1 MHVVETSELETE
13 SAEEIL
19 DEMTTYNHSYIC
31 LEILT
36 QLIPNQ
42 EIKPLP
48 ELTLDIGKGIK
59 PDISVFPKDLVP
71 SPNYLR
77 DITRYNKMPVLA
89 IEVISPSQ
97 DVQDLLD
104 KADLLVKEGVKAVW
118 TIEPFGRTIF
128 ITTKEGTEIVHNT
141 LVESDGIAVDFA
153 KIFRS
158 NN

>member
-1 MHVVETSELETE
+1 MLAVETLEVETE
-13 SAEEIL
+13 SAEETL

-42 EIKPLP
+42 AIKPLP
-48 ELTLDIGKGIK
+48 ELTLDVGKGIK
-59 PDISVFPKDLVP
+59 PDISVFSKDQAP
-71 SPNYLR
+71 PPNYLK
-77 DITRYNKMPVLA
+77 DITRYNKMPLLA

-104 KADLLVKEGVKAVW
+104 KADMLVKEGVKTVW

-128 ITTKEGTEIVHNT
+128 ITTKDGTEIVHNT
-141 LVESDGIAVDFA
+141 MVESDGVSIDFA
-153 KIFRS
+153 KIFDYK
-158 NN
+158 N